1 MSMEGDSVKKIN
13 YQKIILDLVFLIIG
27 CIFCAFATTSILK
40 PNGLITG
47 GITGVAIIIEKLL
60 HIKYTYIYY
69 LLSILV
75 LTIAGVTLGKREGLK
90 IITVSLF
97 FPIILIVF
105 DRLQITCI
113 NNDLMLASI
122 YYGIISGLGCGL
134 ILKRG
139 FSFGGTDTL
148 AKIFH
153 NIFFPFIGISEI
165 LLVMDAIIIITS
177 AIIYGMNIAMY
188 AVISEIIFM
197 NAINTV
203 LFGFGS
209 KKVQIEIISDEYEDI
224 TEYILHK
231 IKRGVSTYQI
241 KGGYGNQTRIKLV
254 TICSP
259 RESMLIKR
267 FIAKKDV
274 NAFINVIPVIS
285 VWGKGIGFDSLI
297 DEI

>member
-1 MSMEGDSVKKIN
+1 MVMEGDRVKKID
-13 YQKIILDLVFLIIG
+13 YKKFTLDLLFVIVG
-27 CIFCAFATTSILK
+27 CILCAFATTSILK

-47 GITGVAIIIEKLL
+47 GITGISIIIDKLL
-60 HIKYTYIYY
+60 QIKYTYIYY
-69 LLSILV
+69 ALSILI
-75 LTIAGVTLGKREGLK
+75 LTIAWITLGKREGLK
-90 IITVSLF
+90 IITLSLL
-97 FPIILIVF
+97 FPVILIVF
-105 DRLQITCI
+105 DRLNVSSIQG
-113 NNDLMLASI
+113 DLMLASI

-153 NIFFPFIGISEI
+153 HKIFPFISISEI
-165 LLVMDAIIIITS
+165 LLGIDAVIIISS

-197 NAINTV
+197 KAIDTV

-209 KKVQIEIISDEYEDI
+209 KKVQIEIISDKHEEI
-224 TEYILHK
+224 TDYILHK

-241 KGGYGNQTRIKLV
+241 RGGYMNQTRIKLV

-267 FIAKKDV
+267 FIANRDV
-274 NAFINVIPVIS
+274 NAFVNVISVIS
-285 VWGKGIGFDSLI
+285 VWGKGVGFDSLI
-297 DEI
+297 DDV